1 MQTAFLFS
9 AVLCACFAVDAPGAE
24 GIGIFEAHVDVGSNP
39 KAGTAQFDPSTNS
52 YQVTGGGANV
62 WTKQDAFQ
70 FVYRKVSGDFT
81 FSADVRFAGTGTEL
95 HRKAMLMIRQNLDP
109 DSPYADVALHGDGL
123 TALQYRPSAG
133 VDTSEFRAAMK
144 APLHL
149 SITRYGHEIT
159 IKAGNPG
166 EEPATTG
173 PVIVSM
179 QDPVYLGLAV
189 CSHNANVL
197 ETAVFS
203 NLKLEAAK
211 GKGTR

>member
-1 MQTAFLFS
+1 MKLQIAFLLG
-9 AVLCACFAVDAPGAE
+9 AVFVVSAPGAE
-24 GIGIFEAHVDVGSNP
+24 SIGMFEAHADVGTNP

-52 YQVTGGGANV
+52 YQVIGGGANV
-62 WTKQDAFQ
+62 WLKTDAFQ
-70 FVYRKVSGDFT
+70 FVYRKISGDFT
-81 FSADVRFAGTGTEL
+81 FSADVRFVGTGTEL
-95 HRKAMLMIRQNLDP
+95 HRKAMLMIRQNLDA

-144 APLHL
+144 APQHL
-149 SITRYGHEIT
+149 SITRHGHEIT
-159 IKAGNPG
+159 ISAGSPG
-166 EEPATTG
+166 DQPATTG

-203 NLKLEAAK
+203 NLKLETAK
-211 GKGTR
+211 GAR